1 MIRRALLLSL
11 ALLAFLPSC
20 REDRAKPVLTPADE
34 ALLAEKADGKIETII
49 RENLPSLFA
58 GLVVFRSDVFLSQ
71 SAMLDERGISV
82 LNAFGNAAI
91 LLLNSPDIPM
101 LLQQEQVKKIYYLS
115 RQGPLARFHPAFEM
129 DLLRRFGEGRESE
142 PFSFLIRFREGPE
155 ERDAEVVRAAGFRI
169 DTRTDVVW
177 VVTGPPTSLPRLME
191 NDRINFYEG
200 ASKARTM

>member
-1 MIRRALLLSL
+1 MIRRILLLSL
-11 ALLAFLPSC
+11 ALLALLPSC
-20 REDRAKPVLTPADE
+20 REDRPKPVLTPADE

-142 PFSFLIRFREGPE
+142 PFSFLIRFREAPE

-169 DTRTDVVW
+169 DTRTGVVW

-191 NDRINFYEG
+191 NDRIIFYEG
-200 ASKARTM
+200 TSKARTM